1 MSFVEF
7 PFILFFLLC
16 MQGTME
22 FSQWDV
28 KDRWLFILYSWH
40 QSHPYEMACEPFAIS
55 STRGGL
61 IILNGLSAI

>member
-1 MSFVEF
+1 
-7 PFILFFLLC
+7 

-22 FSQWDV
+22 FFQWDV
-28 KDRWLFILYSWH
+28 KDRWLFIFVQLAPIDSV
-40 QSHPYEMACEPFAIS
+40 EMACEPFAIS